1 MTLRRVLVA
10 FVVGLLLGPAS
21 WWIAGLASGRF
32 EPFDDSAGFFV
43 CQAVLALPMG
53 ALAFRRGLPTSLPAL
68 PGAWLG
74 MSLYAYAF
82 GSDETRAWIVLLLFS
97 SLTLLMFPLAAMIFG
112 GIGPA
117 LRRRGA
123 RRRAA
128 DDGMRSSASAPTGTR
143 DAWAGR
149 ADTSND

>member
-21 WWIAGLASGRF
+21 WWIAGLVSGKF

-43 CQAVLALPMG
+43 CQAVLALPMF
-53 ALAFRRGLPTSLPAL
+53 ALAFRRGLPTSVPAL

-74 MSLYAYAF
+74 MNLYAYAL

-97 SLTLLMFPLAAMIFG
+97 SLTLLMLPLASMLAG
-112 GIGPA
+112 GIGHA
-117 LRRRGA
+117 LRRRAA

-128 DDGMRSSASAPTGTR
+128 GDGMRSSAPTPTGTH

-149 ADTSND
+149 ANTSND

>member
-10 FVVGLLLGPAS
+10 FVVGLMLGPAS

-32 EPFDDSAGFFV
+32 EPFDDGTGFFV
-43 CQAVLALPMG
+43 CQAMLALPLF
-53 ALAFRRGLPTSLPAL
+53 ALAFRRGLLATLPAL

-74 MSLYAYAF
+74 MNLYAYAL
-82 GSDETRAWIVLLLFS
+82 GSDETRAWIVLLFS
-97 SLTLLMFPLAAMIFG
+97 SLTLLMFPLAAMVAG
-112 GIGPA
+112 GIGHA
-117 LRRRGA
+117 LRRRAA

-128 DDGMRSSASAPTGTR
+128 DDGMRSSAPTPTGTR
-143 DAWAGR
+143 DGWAGR